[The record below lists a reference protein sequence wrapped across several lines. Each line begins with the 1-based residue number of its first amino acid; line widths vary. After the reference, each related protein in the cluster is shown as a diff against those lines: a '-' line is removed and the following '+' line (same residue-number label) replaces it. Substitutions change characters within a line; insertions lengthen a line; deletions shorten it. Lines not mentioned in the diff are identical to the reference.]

1 MLKFQNLYDCEEN
14 RWLRVFFFV
23 CWKFIWRE
31 DRYTNWNEL
40 RNTRD
45 GHILYNVPCSQFMR
59 VECSLWVRP
68 GLSRIDE
75 SWPLPLMDLTRL
87 NYRPRR
93 RPSVRRR
100 RYIAKRGPRG
110 PVYTDGPFESNE
122 PGGPTHS
129 LSGHTRP
136 LPIIA
141 PRVGNFVSIYRPA
154 AEKASPTATTGL
166 QGDVRTSVG
175 QRGGGDNETVE
186 FIAGDF
192 LEKNVYGDLQSL
204 VRGFRKNGHFD
215 RLPI

>member
-1 MLKFQNLYDCEEN
+1 
-14 RWLRVFFFV
+14 
-23 CWKFIWRE
+23 
-31 DRYTNWNEL
+31 
-40 RNTRD
+40 
-45 GHILYNVPCSQFMR
+45 
-59 VECSLWVRP
+59 
-68 GLSRIDE
+68 
-75 SWPLPLMDLTRL
+75 MDLTRL

-122 PGGPTHS
+122 QGGRHS

-154 AEKASPTATTGL
+154 VEKASPTAARGF

-175 QRGGGDNETVE
+175 QRGGGDNETAE
-186 FIAGDF
+186 FITGDF
-192 LEKNVYGDLQSL
+192 LEESMYGDL
-204 VRGFRKNGHFD
+204 
-215 RLPI
+215 